1 MADQDR
7 KTLALEICALGRAP
21 VKLDVTDVTAPGVM
35 GIFVVLPGHAPL
47 LSNLEIGPLTAV
59 MPDGGKASFALN
71 GGFAQVLDDHV
82 LILSKT
88 AESDSDIDVERAER
102 ALQRA
107 EERLKKPSESLD
119 VARAEAA
126 IKRALARLTV
136 AGKLS
141 RSEG

>member
-1 MADQDR
+1 
-7 KTLALEICALGRAP
+7 
-21 VKLDVTDVTAPGVM
+21 M

-59 MPDGGKASFALN
+59 LPDGGKVSFALN

-88 AESDSDIDVERAER
+88 IESDSDIDVERAER

-126 IKRALARLTV
+126 LKRALTRLTV
-136 AGKLS
+136 SGQFS
-141 RSEG
+141 RSEV